1 MPSSNPDIALFKRL
15 ASQNS
20 SLNWYA
26 IADSAQHSDLPARLE
41 SPGRESRCLFA
52 ASQGGPVAKLAPHLV
67 ELPSPL
73 ASSNVWSWVSLHGSS
88 KSCVSVI
95 AATLPFDNLFGQLA
109 ACTEV
114 TLPDGDSMFF
124 AFWDPA
130 ILGTLVGQPDDLT
143 LHVKG
148 PVLSSDQ
155 RSMLVQGLGGWWYWD
170 RDGRL
175 HEVHAEPATVDKPA
189 GPITLT
195 QQQVDDL
202 VEASVP
208 DHVLYYLELNQSFL
222 ISDISPTQRY
232 ALVQQALDRARDLGL
247 FAMSDLVNYVCV
259 ELIYKQRM
267 RQDRHIVDIFD
278 QVKHGRLSFHDA
290 LEVLP

>member
-1 MPSSNPDIALFKRL
+1 MPSLSPDIALFKGL
-15 ASQNS
+15 ARQNS

-41 SPGRESRCLFA
+41 WHGKESRCLFG
-52 ASQGGPVAKLAPHLV
+52 ASQGSPVAKLAPHLV
-67 ELPSPL
+67 ELPSP
-73 ASSNVWSWVSLHGSS
+73 SNSTNAWSWISLHAKS
-88 KSCVSVI
+88 KPCVSVI
-95 AATLPFDNLFGQLA
+95 ATTLPFGDLFSQLA

-114 TLPDGDSMFF
+114 TLPDGESMFL

-130 ILGTLVGQPDDLT
+130 ILGTLMGQPDDLT

-148 PVLSSDQ
+148 PVLSSNQ

-175 HEVHAEPATVDKPA
+175 HDVRAEPANNDKST